1 MTVHPFAS
9 RSGWQAAALAAAA
22 LLLPASVWAAPPQ
35 ATVEAAP
42 PGDIYGDRADQFGSH
57 HFVEKEWFITG
68 MARTFKGVGTLK
80 TDGKW
85 TATVDTTNNP
95 YKTAMIVRRP
105 ASAAQFNGTVL
116 VEWLNVSSGY
126 PLDVDWAMN
135 REEIMRKGYA
145 YVGIVNQKVGIEG
158 VKKLTQYGNRYAS
171 GNISDDDLSY
181 DILSQT
187 GQAVKDQFALILG
200 GLRPVKVLASGHSQ
214 SAMRLTTYANA
225 IQPLDNVFDGIMIHG
240 RANGG
245 ISIGSKGSNVPLG
258 YTSIRADSKVPVF
271 QIQSQMD
278 VSLNSGTSKAV
289 DSAKVRY
296 WEVAGSAHADQYLLD
311 SIYSASEREV
321 GFDQPSCSKP
331 HNAMPFYMAQNAAL
345 RHLSNWAK
353 NGTPPPAAPRM
364 KRNWLGNLV
373 KDANDNVVGGLRLPE
388 IEAPIA
394 TYGNANFTTG
404 SLAFLDLFACIAGG
418 YTEYFGKPK
427 LKSLYPTHAD
437 YVAKFKQAADAALA
451 AGHIL
456 PEDHVKAIQRAQAAP
471 IPE

>member
-1 MTVHPFAS
+1 MNALPSHIGWARTALAVAALTLSAS
-9 RSGWQAAALAAAA
+9 AWAAA
-22 LLLPASVWAAPPQ
+22 PQ
-35 ATVEAAP
+35 ATIETPP
-42 PGDIYGDRADQFGSH
+42 PGDIYGDRADQFGTYNY
-57 HFVEKEWFITG
+57 VEKEFFISG
-68 MARTFKGVGTLK
+68 MARTFKGTGTLK

-85 TATVDTTNNP
+85 TATVDTTANP

-105 ASAAQFNGTVL
+105 ATAAQFNGIVL

-126 PLDVDWAMN
+126 PLDVDWGMN
-135 REEIMRKGYA
+135 REEILRKGYA
-145 YVGIVNQKVGIEG
+145 YVGVANQKVGMEG
-158 VKKLTQYGNRYAS
+158 VKKLTQYGDRYVTGS
-171 GNISDDDLSY
+171 VSDDDLSY

-187 GQAVKDQFALILG
+187 GQAVKDQFAVILG

-245 ISIGSKGSNVPLG
+245 ISIGSNGSKVPLG

-278 VSLNSGTSKAV
+278 VSLNSGTSKAT

-296 WEVAGSAHADQYLLD
+296 WEVAGAAHADEYLLTD
-311 SIYSASEREV
+311 IYSASAREV
-321 GFDQPSCSKP
+321 GFDRPSCSKP
-331 HNAMPFYMAQNAAL
+331 HNAMPFYMAQNAVL

-364 KRNWLGNLV
+364 KRNWLGSLM

-394 TYGNANFTTG
+394 TYGNANFTKG

-418 YTEYFGKPK
+418 YTEYFDKAK
-427 LKSLYPTHAD
+427 LKTLYPTHAD
-437 YVAKFKQAADAALA
+437 YVAKFKKAADAALA

-456 PEDHVKAIQRAQAAP
+456 PEDHVKAMQRAQVAP

>member
-1 MTVHPFAS
+1 MTIAYHPLRA
-9 RSGWQAAALAAAA
+9 GWQISTVAAALALSASAWAAA
-22 LLLPASVWAAPPQ
+22 PRANVDAPP
-35 ATVEAAP
+35 A
-42 PGDIYGDRADQFGSH
+42 GDAYGDRADQFGAYNY
-57 HFVEKEWFITG
+57 VEKEFVLSG
-68 MARTFKGVGTLK
+68 MARTFKGTGTLK

-85 TATVDTTNNP
+85 TATVDTSSNP

-105 ASAAQFNGTVL
+105 ASAAQFNGIVL

-126 PLDVDWAMN
+126 PLDVDWGMN
-135 REEIMRKGYA
+135 HEEILRKGYA
-145 YVGIVNQKVGIEG
+145 YVGIVNQKVGITG
-158 VKKLTQYGNRYAS
+158 VQKLPQYGDRYAAHS
-171 GNISDDDLSY
+171 ISDDDLSY

-187 GQAVKDQFALILG
+187 GQAVKDQFATILG

-245 ISIGSKGSNVPLG
+245 TSIGTNGSNVPLG

-278 VSLNSGTSKAV
+278 VSLNSGTSKAT

-296 WEVAGSAHADQYLLD
+296 WEVAGAAHADQYLLD
-311 SIYSASEREV
+311 NIYSVSEREV
-321 GFDQPSCSKP
+321 GFDQPACSKP
-331 HNAMPFYMAQNAAL
+331 HNAMPFYMAQNAVL

-353 NGTPPPAAPRM
+353 NGTLPPTSPRM
-364 KRNWLGNLV
+364 KRNWLGSLV

-404 SLAFLDLFACIAGG
+404 SLAFLDLFACVAGG
-418 YTEYFGKPK
+418 YTEYFDKAK
-427 LKSLYPTHAD
+427 LKTLYPTHAD
-437 YVAKFKQAADAALA
+437 YVAKFKKAADAALA

-456 PEDHVKAIQRAQAAP
+456 PEDHVKAMQRAQAAP